1 MLRGAMIVPL
11 DAFGSADFAARV
23 AADVK
28 PKLAV
33 GDTVLLRKLGS
44 GDQGPGVGAGFPT
57 LAFEDWASSL
67 PPREAGPVAG
77 LSRETPLQ
85 ILFTSGT
92 TGDPK
97 GIVHTHGNVLASVGP
112 VEQAA
117 QGYLRY
123 EKLIHPLRFLH
134 TLPLSHVFGQTMGLW
149 IPPVFAAEVHFESRL
164 VAPRLVETIKQ
175 ERISVL
181 AAVPRVMTLLKTHL
195 EAATPGMTERL
206 GAAPGM
212 KAWKRWWV
220 FRDVHRKL
228 GLKFWALISGGGALA
243 APLEQFWNALGFVVV
258 QGYGMTETTALI
270 TLNHPF
276 HVARGTI
283 GKPLPGRDVKLGPDG
298 EVLVRGPMISS
309 ATWSGGELRQRED
322 DWLATGD
329 LAETEPPG
337 EFPFPG
343 PNSQDTPP

>member
-112 VEQAA
+112 IEEAA
-117 QGYLRY
+117 QKYLRF
-123 EKLIHPLRFLH
+123 EKYVHPLRFLH

-149 IPPVFAAEVHFESRL
+149 MPPIFRAEVHFESRL
-164 VAPRLVETIKQ
+164 VAPRVVGRNK
-175 ERISVL
+175 RGRVSVL
-181 AAVPRVMTLLKTHL
+181 AAVPRVFALLKTHL
-195 EAATPGMTERL
+195 ESTRPGLAEQL
-206 GAAPGM
+206 EASKGIS
-212 KAWKRWWV
+212 AWKRWWR
-220 FRDVHRKL
+220 FRGVHHAF
-228 GLKFWALISGGGALA
+228 GFKFW
-243 APLEQFWNALGFVVV
+243 
-258 QGYGMTETTALI
+258 
-270 TLNHPF
+270 
-276 HVARGTI
+276 
-283 GKPLPGRDVKLGPDG
+283 
-298 EVLVRGPMISS
+298 
-309 ATWSGGELRQRED
+309 
-322 DWLATGD
+322 
-329 LAETEPPG
+329 
-337 EFPFPG
+337 
-343 PNSQDTPP
+343 